1 MKKMSTF
8 VFLATMLVLTV
19 SSTLAQT
26 RIAVLPFQ
34 NNDGKYEYNVW
45 CYSLQDSL
53 TQALKAADP
62 DEANYRV
69 VPVDSLEIA
78 LAEYNLDPSNPQ
90 YFTDMWKAITK
101 LNIKKVISGSFVIEG
116 GSILIKA
123 ALYDVRLK
131 LPHPK
136 YQAPN
141 LFKNIDEAYEAIDE
155 IVLIV
160 RPGIM

>member
-1 MKKMSTF
+1 MKKISTF
-8 VFLATMLVLTV
+8 AFWTSMMLISV
-19 SSTLAQT
+19 STAFSQT

-34 NNDGKYEYNVW
+34 NHDGKFEYNVW
-45 CYSLQDSL
+45 CYDLQDSL
-53 TQALKAADP
+53 TKALVAADP
-62 DEANYRV
+62 DELLYRV
-69 VPVDSLEIA
+69 VPIDSLEIA
-78 LAEYNLDPSNPQ
+78 LAEFNLDPSNPQ

-101 LNIKKVISGSFVIEG
+101 LNIRKVISGSFVIEG

-141 LFKNIDEAYEAIDE
+141 IFKNIDEAYDAIED
-155 IVLIV
+155 IVNIV
-160 RPGIM
+160 KPGIM